1 MPSLFLIKKA
11 HSAQRRTL
19 ISEGPGFLGAE
30 PVPSY
35 MGSRLWKSH
44 TTHNPR
50 QAFLKEQFRDFL
62 GVVQWLELC
71 TSTAGGTG
79 LIPGWGTKIPHST
92 WCSKKNNSHT
102 VKFTL

>member
-92 WCSKKNNSHT
+92 WCSKKN
-102 VKFTL
+102 K